1 MTCLIL
7 DGNNL
12 AIRSFLAPKGDMS
25 ANGMDTGTL
34 VLFVNTLAR
43 YVKIE
48 RPDRALVAWDSGYSA
63 YRTYLFPEY
72 KANRKQK
79 YSDDIN
85 VPFQL
90 LHEFLYLAGFPQ
102 LQLPGYEGDD
112 IMYAAWR
119 ACRGRRQVRLI
130 SSDKDLFQM
139 IGNGTEQIRLTS
151 NHEKPDRWD
160 RNRVITELGYKPEQ
174 AVSVMALMGDKSD
187 GIPGLP
193 RVGPKTAVKM
203 LREFDW
209 DLNRLIDK
217 LPIEQQERVLINI
230 ALIDLSLVPLELDE
244 PPELCFVGPKHSNWG
259 KLMEFCEAYELNQIK
274 TKLQTNTLWE

>member
-1 MTCLIL
+1 MTVLLL

-12 AIRSFLAPKGDMS
+12 AIRSHLAPKGEMS
-25 ANGMDTGTL
+25 AAGMETGTL

-48 RPDRALVAWDSGYSA
+48 RPTSALVAWDSGYSA
-63 YRTYLFPEY
+63 YRTHIFPEY

-79 YSDDIN
+79 FTDDIN

-90 LHEFLYLAGFPQ
+90 LHQFLYLAGFPQ

-112 IMYAAWR
+112 ILYAAWR
-119 ACRGRRQVRLI
+119 ACRGRRQIRIV

-160 RNRVITELGYKPEQ
+160 RTRLITELGYKPEH

-193 RVGPKTAVKM
+193 RVGPKTAIKM
-203 LREFDW
+203 LRECEW
-209 DLNRLIDK
+209 DLDRLIDK
-217 LPIEQQERVLINI
+217 LPADQQERVLINL
-230 ALIDLSLVPLELDE
+230 ALVDLSVVPLELDE
-244 PPELCFVGPKHSNWG
+244 PPVLNLVTPDHPAWP
-259 KLMEFCEAYELNQIK
+259 KLMQFCDTYELNQIK
-274 TKLQTNTLWE
+274 ARLESNTLWN